1 LTLIH
6 PSPLPHRLLWSL
18 KRSLKGTYLNSQ
30 NSFALLDNEVIAN
43 MASKIGVEIPELHF
57 DSIDIMKDL

>member
-1 LTLIH
+1 LE
-6 PSPLPHRLLWSL
+6 
-18 KRSLKGTYLNSQ
+18 GTYLNSQ